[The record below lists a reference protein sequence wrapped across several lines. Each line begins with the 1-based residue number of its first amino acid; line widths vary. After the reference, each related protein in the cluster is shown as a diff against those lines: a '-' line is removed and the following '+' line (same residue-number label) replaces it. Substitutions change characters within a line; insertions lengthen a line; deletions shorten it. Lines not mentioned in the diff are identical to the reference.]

1 MPFLIVTLTGED
13 PGVWHHESA
22 EEDHRTFM
30 SAMLPSDIIPRGSS
44 SSNIV
49 VPGFLVTATKLAMG
63 STPNLCVTKLPIN
76 GSEVIG
82 QFGLKS
88 VAMENGQSSE
98 MHFFIGNSRLFP
110 RT

>member
-1 MPFLIVTLTGED
+1 
-13 PGVWHHESA
+13 
-22 EEDHRTFM
+22 M
-30 SAMLPSDIIPRGSS
+30 SAMHPSDITPRGSS

-49 VPGFLVTATKLAMG
+49 VAGFLVTATKLAMG

-88 VAMENGQSSE
+88 VAMAKGQSSVL
-98 MHFFIGNSRLFP
+98 HFFIGYSRHFP

>member
-1 MPFLIVTLTGED
+1 MPFLIVSLTGED

-22 EEDHRTFM
+22 EEDQRTFM
-30 SAMLPSDIIPRGSS
+30 SAMLPSDITPRGSS

-49 VPGFLVTATKLAMG
+49 VAGFLVTATKLAMG

-88 VAMENGQSSE
+88 VAMEKGQSSV

>member
-1 MPFLIVTLTGED
+1 MPFLIVSLTGED

-22 EEDHRTFM
+22 EEDQSTFM

-44 SSNIV
+44 SSKIV
-49 VPGFLVTATKLAMG
+49 VAGFLVTATKLAIG

-88 VAMENGQSSE
+88 VAMEKGQSSV

>member
-1 MPFLIVTLTGED
+1 MVTLTGEV

-22 EEDHRTFM
+22 EEDQRTFM

-44 SSNIV
+44 PSNIV
-49 VPGFLVTATKLAMG
+49 VAGFLVTATKLAMG

-76 GSEVIG
+76 GNEVIG

-88 VAMENGQSSE
+88 LAMEKGQSSE
-98 MHFFIGNSRLFP
+98 IHFFIGNSRLFP
-110 RT
+110 RI

>member
-1 MPFLIVTLTGED
+1 MPFLIVTFTGED
-13 PGVWHHESA
+13 PGVWHQESA
-22 EEDHRTFM
+22 EEDQSTVM

-49 VPGFLVTATKLAMG
+49 VAGFLVTATKLAMG
-63 STPNLCVTKLPIN
+63 STPILCVTKLPIN

-82 QFGLKS
+82 QFGVKS
-88 VAMENGQSSE
+88 VAIEKGQSSE
-98 MHFFIGNSRLFP
+98 MHFFIGNSKLVP